1 MLLQAIGTTSA
12 ARGQEVRVSP
22 VGLRPS
28 LSVVERADRSMEG
41 GDAVG
46 ALDLLEQ
53 YLEAVP
59 DDFGARWRA
68 GMAAVA
74 LGIVATGTEIE
85 NRWYR
90 RGMAH
95 SDLAL
100 AARPDDFDALRA
112 SVAAKGS
119 LSKQTGGREASRL
132 GADVWEMTHK
142 LLESDPDDAFAH
154 DALGQF
160 HHQVAKLSRIERFLG
175 RVFVGARVM
184 DLGTWEGALMHHGLA
199 VALEPDNLRY
209 RVGLGLVL
217 LDHGD
222 FEEAIVH
229 LEAALAISFTTPW
242 DEDFYHQARR
252 FLARAQRAEGSGG

>member
-1 MLLQAIGTTSA
+1 
-12 ARGQEVRVSP
+12 
-22 VGLRPS
+22 
-28 LSVVERADRSMEG
+28 MEG

-46 ALDLLEQ
+46 ALDLLER

-59 DDFGARWRA
+59 DDFEARWRA
-68 GMAAVA
+68 AMAAVA
-74 LGIVATGTEIE
+74 VGIVATGTEIE

-95 SDLAL
+95 GDLAL

-142 LLESDPDDAFAH
+142 LLEADPDDAFAH

-160 HHQVAKLSRIERFLG
+160 HYQIAKLSRIERFLG

-184 DLGTWEGALMHHGLA
+184 DLGTWEGALTHHRRA
-199 VALEPDNLRY
+199 VDLEPDNLRY
-209 RVGLGLVL
+209 RVGLGDVL
-217 LDHGD
+217 ADHGD
-222 FEEAIVH
+222 FEEAIVE
-229 LEAALAISFTTPW
+229 LEAALAILATTPW
-242 DEDFYHQARR
+242 DEDFHGQARR
-252 FLARAQRAEGSGG
+252 CLERARREAGSGG

>member
-1 MLLQAIGTTSA
+1 
-12 ARGQEVRVSP
+12 
-22 VGLRPS
+22 
-28 LSVVERADRSMEG
+28 MEE
-41 GDAVG
+41 GDAAG

-68 GMAAVA
+68 GVAAVA

-100 AARPDDFDALRA
+100 AARPDDVDALRA

-119 LSKQTGGREASRL
+119 LSKQVGGREASRL

-142 LLESDPDDAFAH
+142 LLEANPDDAFAH

-175 RVFVGARVM
+175 RVFVGAAVM
-184 DLGTWEGALMHHGLA
+184 DLGTWEGALTHHGRA
-199 VALEPDNLRY
+199 VALEPNNLRFQ
-209 RVGLGLVL
+209 VGLGLAL
-217 LDHGD
+217 SDHGD
-222 FEEAIVH
+222 FAQAIVH
-229 LEAALAISFTTPW
+229 LEAALAIRVTTPW
-242 DEDFYHQARR
+242 DEDFYLQARR
-252 FLARAQRAEGSGG
+252 FLARARREVGSDG